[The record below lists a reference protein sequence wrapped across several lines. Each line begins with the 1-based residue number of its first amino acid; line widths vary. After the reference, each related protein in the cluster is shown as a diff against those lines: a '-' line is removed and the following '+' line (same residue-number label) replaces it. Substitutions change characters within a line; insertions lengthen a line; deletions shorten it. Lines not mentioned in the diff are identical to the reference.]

1 MDRAKVNGVELEY
14 EVRGAGEPVL
24 LIDMLIADCFVPL
37 LPEPALA
44 DGYQL
49 IRYHKRGW
57 VGSTHTP
64 PPVSIGR
71 ARRRRRGVAR
81 APRCAA
87 RSHRGP
93 LHRRVDRSPT
103 GPRPPREGAHAHA
116 AGADAGVVAP
126 RRCVPESRRP
136 GVRGI
141 RKRRPR
147 GRVCHVRG
155 RRKRPR
161 LGRVS
166 SVARGADPGCG
177 HAVDQGCRHLL
188 RSRAARRH
196 RVDVRARAGC
206 RHSQTGPIRDRRGDP
221 AAVGG
226 DRRVPPLLAPARR
239 GVHDRRRGPSPADPA
254 SRARRSRRWRSSWGE
269 TPWPATSSWSA
280 RELRSPARRRHR
292 PQPFQTATARPTTL
306 RCPGPRARAHP
317 CARATCAASHGS
329 FAEVL
334 RRMCARARAD
344 PGPPAQSP
352 GRPSRQTPPPASSD
366 SRAAGWRIGDGGV
379 AHGAPAR
386 VSQRP
391 ARARRADMS

>member
-44 DGYQL
+44 RPLPADPIPQAGLGRQ
-49 IRYHKRGW
+49 HAH
-57 VGSTHTP
+57 STAGEHR
-64 PPVSIGR
+64 R

-93 LHRRVDRSPT
+93 FHRRVDRSPT
-103 GPRPPREGAHAHA
+103 GPRPPREGAHAHS
-116 AGADAGVVAP
+116 AGADAGVVAS

-141 RKRRPR
+141 RKRRPL
-147 GRVCHVRG
+147 GRVCHVRD

-188 RSRAARRH
+188 RSRAARRSPSG
-196 RVDVRARAGC
+196 R
-206 RHSQTGPIRDRRGDP
+206 S
-221 AAVGG
+221 
-226 DRRVPPLLAPARR
+226 
-239 GVHDRRRGPSPADPA
+239 GPSRLPPFAD
-254 SRARRSRRWRSSWGE
+254 RSY
-269 TPWPATSSWSA
+269 P
-280 RELRSPARRRHR
+280 
-292 PQPFQTATARPTTL
+292 
-306 RCPGPRARAHP
+306 
-317 CARATCAASHGS
+317 
-329 FAEVL
+329 
-334 RRMCARARAD
+334 
-344 PGPPAQSP
+344 
-352 GRPSRQTPPPASSD
+352 
-366 SRAAGWRIGDGGV
+366 
-379 AHGAPAR
+379 
-386 VSQRP
+386 
-391 ARARRADMS
+391 